1 MAAHQFRSALNG
13 FNREDVV
20 RYIEYLNSVHN
31 AEMNQLRS
39 ELEYLRTKQSAP
51 APVEKPA
58 ENGAESEAFI
68 EQQAIR
74 IRELY
79 DSCQELEK
87 QLAEANEAKKHAE
100 EKLQAV
106 LTQQKAVSTNRTE
119 ELEAYR
125 RAERMERQAKERA
138 ENMERQAK
146 ARAEHMHQQTNAAIA
161 DASLK
166 VDEVADQIGQLSEV
180 VNGQLALLQDAV
192 VNSKLVLKDAANI
205 MYGICP
211 KED

>member
-1 MAAHQFRSALNG
+1 MEQRTFRSALNG

-20 RYIEYLNSVHN
+20 RYIEYINSVHS
-31 AEMNQLRS
+31 AEMNQLKS
-39 ELEYLRTKQSAP
+39 EMEFLRNKQTAP
-51 APVEKPA
+51 APVEKPV
-58 ENGAESEAFI
+58 ENTAESEAFI

-79 DSCQELEK
+79 DNCQVLEK
-87 QLAEANEAKKHAE
+87 QLAEALEAKKHAE

-106 LTQQKAVSTNRTE
+106 LAQQKVANTNRTE

-146 ARAEHMHQQTNAAIA
+146 ARAELMHQQTNAAIA

-166 VDEVADQIGQLSEV
+166 VDEVAGQIGQLSER

-192 VNSKLVLKDAANI
+192 ANSKLVLKEAANI